1 MAIPITPKPAF
12 PDVPLAPGVPPVPR
26 LPGVQIPSA
35 NFTLAVSDA
44 AGIVSLFAGP
54 QWGLFTSDGAPAFSA
69 LSGLGLTGALGG
81 IITAVV
87 TSAAQLA
94 GIAGQSIGS
103 AEFRN
108 DNRISTAPQEEGAF
122 LSYNK
127 VSSPFNARVT
137 YIISGIAAARG
148 FFLAA
153 CKAMLNS
160 LQLLTFVMPEYS
172 WPSCNMIHY
181 DLRRSARDGVT
192 MFAVDIWVEE
202 VRVTGT
208 AAFSNTQAP
217 AGAAGVNGG
226 TVQPAAP
233 TPSFT
238 PPPIPSA
245 GGAIVPAAGVS

>member
-1 MAIPITPKPAF
+1 MPIPITPKPAF
-12 PDVPLAPGVPPVPR
+12 PNVPQSLGVPPVPR
-26 LPGVQIPSA
+26 APGIQIPAA
-35 NFTLAVSDA
+35 NFTLAVSDF
-44 AGIVSLFAGP
+44 AGLISLFAGP
-54 QWGLFTSDGAPAFSA
+54 QWGLFTSDGMPAFSA
-69 LSGLGLTGALGG
+69 LAGLGLTGPLGG
-81 IITAVV
+81 IITTVV
-87 TSAAQLA
+87 SSAAQLA

-137 YIISGIAAARG
+137 YIISGLPPFRSA
-148 FFLAA
+148 FLAA

-181 DLRRSARDGVT
+181 DLRRSARDGVS

-208 AAFSNTQAP
+208 AAFTNTQAP
-217 AGAAGVNGG
+217 AGAAGINGG
-226 TVQPAAP
+226 TVQPAIPAP
-233 TPSFT
+233 AQT
-238 PPPIPSA
+238 PPATSS
-245 GGAIVPAAGVS
+245 GRFLQ